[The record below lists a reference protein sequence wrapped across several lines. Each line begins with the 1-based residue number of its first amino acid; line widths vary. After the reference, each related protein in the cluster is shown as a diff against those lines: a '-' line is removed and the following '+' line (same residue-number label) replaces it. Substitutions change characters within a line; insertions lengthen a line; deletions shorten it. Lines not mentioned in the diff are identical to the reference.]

1 VKKRR
6 FLSPFQGGIPTELLD
21 SLRKA
26 VAELDKAGIPSVVI
40 GGLSLTFYFPQC
52 STDDIDFAMDLEH
65 EIPDRLEGFKKISN
79 HMFEDRKNGVIVDI
93 VTPNHI
99 NIPESVFNFALET
112 ALSHVDVA
120 SGSTIQVAIPLA
132 VFAIKLSRAR
142 VKDQA
147 HLMWIMRAGFKP
159 QEQDILDIGVP
170 VDKIELYRFLQ
181 TELVKELAEEKK
193 MGW

>member
-1 VKKRR
+1 MKKRR
-6 FLSPFQGGIPTELLD
+6 FLNPFQGGVSAELID

-26 VAELDKAGIPSVVI
+26 VVELDKAGVPSVLI

-65 EIPDRLEGFKKISN
+65 EIPDKMDGFKKITN

-99 NIPESVFNFALET
+99 NIPEPVFNFALET
-112 ALSHVDVA
+112 AMSHVDVA
-120 SGSTIQVAIPLA
+120 SGSTVQVAIPLA

-147 HLMWIMRAGFKP
+147 HLMWMMRAGFKP
-159 QEQDILDIGVP
+159 QEQDLLNIGVP
-170 VDKIELYRFLQ
+170 ENKIEVYRYLQ
-181 TELVKELAEEKK
+181 AELVKELAEEKK